1 MSTFVIS
8 DIHGEYEQLKTLLAK
23 MNFGEQTGRH
33 LSGNRQGILCKGEL
47 AFMKNKIIGW
57 NINQRSGIGSRIPEW
72 VEEELLEQKADII
85 VLTEL
90 YKVGNIEKFWNK
102 MKASGYEYAITHNG
116 AGMNEV
122 GILWRTELY
131 TLIAVDDSVVSKAGN
146 NAPNLLI
153 VDLEDRHHNGITVAG
168 FRIRIVEHRER
179 AKELQAVMDK
189 VGQYQNP
196 VIMVADGNNLRRGT
210 EETAW
215 NLKVMDEMLR
225 ASGFQRNTPDG
236 SSIFGEHSDN
246 GKAYEFA
253 EDHIIGR
260 NVKITME
267 PYDRDFVRRAPLI
280 YLHGKDFQWINF
292 EIGETESIL
301 PGFPDHAIVKGY
313 YAITG

>member
-1 MSTFVIS
+1 
-8 DIHGEYEQLKTLLAK
+8 
-23 MNFGEQTGRH
+23 
-33 LSGNRQGILCKGEL
+33 
-47 AFMKNKIIGW
+47 MKNKIIGW
-57 NINQRSGIGSRIPEW
+57 NINQRSGMGSRIPEW
-72 VEEELLEQKADII
+72 VEDELLEQKADII

-90 YKVGNIEKFWNK
+90 YKVGNIEKFRNK

-122 GILWRTELY
+122 GILWRKELY

-153 VDLEDRHHNGITVAG
+153 VDLEDRHHNRITVAG

-189 VGQYQNP
+189 VEQYQNP

-267 PYDRDFVRRAPLI
+267 PYDRDFVRRAQHI